1 MIVLNGI
8 ELRRGARVLL
18 SEASATLHPGEK
30 IGLVGRNGAGK
41 SSLFA
46 LLAGRL
52 HEDRGQFSLPAQW
65 QKAEVEQHMP
75 ETDQGATDFVLEGDE
90 RLMQAHAELQQ
101 AEASGDGERIALAH
115 THLHDVGAFDAK
127 SRAQSLILGLGFQMN
142 ALDQPVNSFSG
153 GWRMRLQLDRKSTRL
168 NSSHS
173 QQSRMPSSA

>member
-75 ETDQGATDFVLEGDE
+75 ETDQAATDFVLEGDE
-90 RLMQAHAELQQ
+90 KLMQARAELQQ
-101 AEASGDGERIALAH
+101 AEALGDGERIALAH
-115 THLHDVGAFDAK
+115 THLHEIG
-127 SRAQSLILGLGFQMN
+127 RAH
-142 ALDQPVNSFSG
+142 V
-153 GWRMRLQLDRKSTRL
+153 
-168 NSSHS
+168 
-173 QQSRMPSSA
+173 